1 MHNLLLWTTV
11 DLVERSGFISRW
23 RVLQVYIFLLERP
36 RELHM
41 NTLAFADTVLIKQR
55 SCPVQ
60 QLVLHIL
67 DMGLPP
73 IHHRWKRRCASRVAC
88 PSLLLSH
95 QQVNVLVLHLLLG
108 FYDSLNA
115 FLLKYAEADFK

>member
-1 MHNLLLWTTV
+1 MDNLLLWTTV
-11 DLVERSGFISRW
+11 DFVECRRFISRW

-41 NTLAFADTVLIKQR
+41 NTLAFANTVLIKQR

-67 DMGLPP
+67 DLGLPP

-88 PSLLLSH
+88 PSLLLGH

-108 FYDSLNA
+108 FDDSLNA

>member
-1 MHNLLLWTTV
+1 
-11 DLVERSGFISRW
+11 
-23 RVLQVYIFLLERP
+23 
-36 RELHM
+36 M
-41 NTLAFADTVLIKQR
+41 NTLAFADAVLIKQR

-67 DMGLPP
+67 DLGLPP

-88 PSLLLSH
+88 PSLFLSH
-95 QQVNVLVLHLLLG
+95 QQVNVLVLYLLLG
-108 FYDSLNA
+108 FDDSLNA